1 MLENISSISVL
12 LVILILLTVYFFFRK
27 IIKLE
32 QAINELKNNF
42 IFHQNYFI
50 EYEEEKNKNFNQNEE
65 KSKFLTYY
73 SLLLFSSKIKN
84 FIAFV
89 RIVTFRK
96 IANIL
101 LIIIIEKNKKYLKR
115 TSSIFIDMLKPKD
128 NQKKFSI
135 IYCCENMPNGVKKHK
150 FNIII
155 DFLMYIYDYS
165 SMIIENSPDGINS
178 YNKTDVSSV
187 PTNEL
192 VDYVFNA
199 HNIENETKKLIN
211 KIEKEELIK
220 IVNEKENKENIKNK
234 IIEHDII
241 INNKNEDN
249 DEIEEKEMRFEDN
262 TKNKEFLINKE
273 AKDNSNKKNE
283 KETEK
288 EKEKLVQNLKNK
300 FILKDE
306 TIEEKDLK
314 LIQKILLKSNKIIC
328 IKELIKLYNE
338 TFDDKNKLKNASNIY
353 KNKIDN
359 YKCNFAKEFTIE
371 EILENYKL
379 QFDTN
384 FKLYKNKNI
393 NIKKHYRF
401 DTYYRK
407 IIKLE
412 ELKNIDLNTMKED
425 IKKLLGN
432 DLIDNILEDKEKFGN
447 DLKIEDF

>member
-1 MLENISSISVL
+1 
-12 LVILILLTVYFFFRK
+12 
-27 IIKLE
+27 
-32 QAINELKNNF
+32 
-42 IFHQNYFI
+42 
-50 EYEEEKNKNFNQNEE
+50 
-65 KSKFLTYY
+65 
-73 SLLLFSSKIKN
+73 
-84 FIAFV
+84 
-89 RIVTFRK
+89 
-96 IANIL
+96 
-101 LIIIIEKNKKYLKR
+101 
-115 TSSIFIDMLKPKD
+115 
-128 NQKKFSI
+128 
-135 IYCCENMPNGVKKHK
+135 
-150 FNIII
+150 
-155 DFLMYIYDYS
+155 
-165 SMIIENSPDGINS
+165 
-178 YNKTDVSSV
+178 
-187 PTNEL
+187 
-192 VDYVFNA
+192 
-199 HNIENETKKLIN
+199 
-211 KIEKEELIK
+211 
-220 IVNEKENKENIKNK
+220 
-234 IIEHDII
+234 
-241 INNKNEDN
+241 
-249 DEIEEKEMRFEDN
+249 MRFEDN

-314 LIQKILLKSNKIIC
+314 LIEKILLKSNKIMC

>member
-220 IVNEKENKENIKNK
+220 IVNE
-234 IIEHDII
+234 
-241 INNKNEDN
+241 
-249 DEIEEKEMRFEDN
+249 
-262 TKNKEFLINKE
+262 
-273 AKDNSNKKNE
+273 
-283 KETEK
+283 
-288 EKEKLVQNLKNK
+288 
-300 FILKDE
+300 
-306 TIEEKDLK
+306 
-314 LIQKILLKSNKIIC
+314 
-328 IKELIKLYNE
+328 
-338 TFDDKNKLKNASNIY
+338 
-353 KNKIDN
+353 
-359 YKCNFAKEFTIE
+359 
-371 EILENYKL
+371 
-379 QFDTN
+379 
-384 FKLYKNKNI
+384 
-393 NIKKHYRF
+393 
-401 DTYYRK
+401 
-407 IIKLE
+407 
-412 ELKNIDLNTMKED
+412 
-425 IKKLLGN
+425 
-432 DLIDNILEDKEKFGN
+432 
-447 DLKIEDF
+447 